1 MSVKISF
8 IVPVYKVEE
17 YLKEC
22 IDSLVDQD
30 YENKEII
37 LVDDGSP
44 DGSPAICDA
53 YSEQYD
59 FIKTIHK
66 ENGGLS
72 DARNTGLTQATG
84 DYVLFVDSDDFI
96 EKNSLSKIVE
106 TVTESQADVVF
117 LEAKKYFSD
126 GTTIPLGDGITKEGL
141 QNKSLEDA
149 LRFISSCPKYPAS
162 SCTKLL
168 KKSLFDCN
176 GDLDFEKGLL
186 SEDLDWCLKLF
197 LKARSFDYY
206 GGDYYYYRQGRG
218 GSISNSGGLKHFQ
231 DILFILKKWLVVAE
245 EVADCKRHL
254 ILSELAYEYPIV
266 IGMFSKLSK
275 ADKKKYK
282 NEMKTMSWL
291 LRYRKGLKYRIMNLI
306 FKIFGI
312 DFLGFLLKTYLK
324 VR

>member
-1 MSVKISF
+1 MSLKISF

-22 IDSLVDQD
+22 IDSLIDQD
-30 YENKEII
+30 YENKEIV

-72 DARNTGLTQATG
+72 DARNTGLTHATG
-84 DYVLFVDSDDFI
+84 DYILFVDSDDFI

-117 LEAKKYFSD
+117 LEAKKYLPD
-126 GTTIPLGDGITKEGL
+126 GTTIPLGDGITKEGVH
-141 QNKSLEDA
+141 NKSYEDA

-162 SCTKLL
+162 AWSKMM
-168 KKSLFDCN
+168 KKSLFDDK
-176 GDLDFEKGLL
+176 GDLNFEKGLL
-186 SEDLDWCLKLF
+186 SEDLDWCLKLL
-197 LKARSFDYY
+197 LKAKSFDYY
-206 GGDYYYYRQGRG
+206 GGNYYYYRQGRS
-218 GSISNSGGLKHFQ
+218 GSITNSRGLKHFQ
-231 DILFILKKWLVVAE
+231 DILFILKKWLAVSE
-245 EVADCKRHL
+245 KSADCERHL

-266 IGMFSKLSK
+266 TAMFSRLSK

-282 NEMKTMSWL
+282 IEMKTMSWL
-291 LRYRKGLKYRIMNLI
+291 LGYRKGFKYKIMNLI
-306 FKIFGI
+306 YKIFGI

>member
-1 MSVKISF
+1 LKISI
-8 IVPVYKVEE
+8 IVPVYNVEH

-22 IDSLVDQD
+22 VDSLIDQD

-44 DGSPAICDA
+44 DGCPAICDA

-72 DARNTGLTQATG
+72 DARNTGLTHATG
-84 DYVLFVDSDDFI
+84 DYILFVDSDDFI

-117 LEAKKYFSD
+117 LEAKKYLPD
-126 GTTIPLGDGITKEGL
+126 GTTISLGNGITKEGV
-141 QNKSLEDA
+141 QNKSYEDA

-162 SCTKLL
+162 ACTKLM
-168 KKSLFDCN
+168 KKSLFHN
-176 GDLDFEKGLL
+176 GSLNFEKGLL
-186 SEDLDWCLKLF
+186 SEDLDWCLKLL
-197 LKARSFDYY
+197 LKAKSFDYY
-206 GGDYYYYRQGRG
+206 GGNYYYYRQGRSD
-218 GSISNSGGLKHFQ
+218 SITNKVGLKNFL
-231 DILFILKKWLVVAE
+231 DILYIIKKWIALSEQVVDYE
-245 EVADCKRHL
+245 RHL
-254 ILSELAYEYPIV
+254 ILSELAYEYPIE
-266 IGMFSKLSK
+266 IAIYSKLSK

-282 NEMKTMSWL
+282 SEMKTMSWL
-291 LRYRKGLKYRIMNLI
+291 LRYRKGFKYKIMNLI
-306 FKIFGI
+306 YKIFGI